1 MNQSPLNY
9 TGGKYKLLPQL
20 LPLFPNNINT
30 FVDLFCGG
38 CNVGINVDAKHYI
51 YNDFCKPL
59 ISLYCVMKNME
70 QEAFLKCIFQIIKK
84 YNLSL
89 STINGYD
96 FYGCNSSDGLGK
108 YNKANYIKL
117 REDFNKQ
124 KVHNDYYYVMLYVL
138 IVYAFNNQIRFNSS
152 GTFNLPIGK
161 RDFNSKMES
170 KLTNFMAIIKEQ
182 KSEFLS
188 NDFRKFDF
196 KSLKQGDFVYV
207 DPPYLITCATYNEQG
222 GWTDSDEADLLN
234 ILDELNKRGIFFAL
248 SNVIESKEKKN
259 THLYTWLKGNKGYN
273 VHSLSFDYKNSNY
286 QRKKKDSQTKEVLI
300 TNY

>member
-20 LPLFPNNINT
+20 LPLFPDKIHT

-38 CNVGINVDAKHYI
+38 CNVGINVKAKKYI
-51 YNDFCKPL
+51 YNDSCSPL
-59 ISLYCVMKNME
+59 INLYSVMKDME
-70 QEAFLKCIFQIIKK
+70 QEAFLEYVFQIIKK
-84 YNLSL
+84 YRLSL
-89 STINGYD
+89 SNINGYD

-108 YNKANYIKL
+108 YNKINYMKL

-124 KVHNDYYYVMLYVL
+124 EIHNDYYYIMLYVL
-138 IVYAFNNQIRFNSS
+138 IVYAFNNQIRFNSN
-152 GTFNLPIGK
+152 GMFNLPIGK
-161 RDFNSKMES
+161 RDFNLKMEN
-170 KLTNFMAIIKEQ
+170 KLTNFISIIEKQ

-188 NDFRKFDF
+188 NDFRKFNF
-196 KSLKQGDFVYV
+196 NKLKQGDFVYA

-222 GWTDSDEADLLN
+222 GWTDRDEIDLLN
-234 ILDELNKRGIFFAL
+234 ILDELNERGIFFAL
-248 SNVIESKEKKN
+248 SNVIESKNKKN
-259 THLYTWLKGNKGYN
+259 TYLYTWLKDNKGYN